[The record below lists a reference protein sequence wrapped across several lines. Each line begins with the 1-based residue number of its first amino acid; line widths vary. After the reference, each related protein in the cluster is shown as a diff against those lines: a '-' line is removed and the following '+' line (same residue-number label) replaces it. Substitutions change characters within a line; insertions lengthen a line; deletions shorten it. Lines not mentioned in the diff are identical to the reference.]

1 MQKYCFTQDD
11 CSYFKLIL
19 FSAPSGIYC
28 IFCDFTQSLRCA
40 LRRVWLP
47 RQYLICHSYAKQH
60 VYFKYWLKQVIICTP
75 PEGGIRSL
83 FTAKWLEHS
92 VYATNRRS
100 FTEPVTILATFLC
113 LSNEKPEKKSEG
125 RLNTEKHFRSFRS
138 DFIRFSLVFV
148 VPSFDNFLCWLVR
161 VSAFP
166 FIFSQ
171 TFGSTHQNKSITQIQ
186 RRVCML
192 CREVSFSCL
201 VIWRKPTESIVV
213 TLPSRPINCVV
224 FIAHY
229 ALIHV
234 TR

>member
-75 PEGGIRSL
+75 PRRWN
-83 FTAKWLEHS
+83 KKP
-92 VYATNRRS
+92 VYGQMTW
-100 FTEPVTILATFLC
+100 TLC
-113 LSNEKPEKKSEG
+113 LCYEPEVIYRASDDISNIPMLVKWETRKKSEG
-125 RLNTEKHFRSFRS
+125 RLNTEKHFRSFRA